1 VRALG
6 LDLGAK
12 RIGVAVSDPD
22 GRLAT
27 PADVLYRTGDR
38 ARDHRAIVGLVREWE
53 AEVVVV
59 GVPYSLDGGTGP
71 AAEEMLAESSD
82 LAALLDVPVETHDE
96 RLTTVTA
103 TQQLREAGLDE
114 RAQRRVVDQVAA
126 AVLLQSWLDGRRG
139 GVDDA

>member
-1 VRALG
+1 MRAIG

-12 RIGVAVSDPD
+12 RIGVAVSDPE

-27 PADVLYRTGDR
+27 PADVLHRTGDR
-38 ARDHRAIVGLVREWE
+38 ARDHRAVAGLVREWE

-71 AAEEMLAESSD
+71 AAEAMLAEARD
-82 LAALLDVPVETHDE
+82 LDRVLEVPVETHDE

-103 TQQLREAGLDE
+103 AQQLRDAGLDA

-139 GVDDA
+139 DADDG